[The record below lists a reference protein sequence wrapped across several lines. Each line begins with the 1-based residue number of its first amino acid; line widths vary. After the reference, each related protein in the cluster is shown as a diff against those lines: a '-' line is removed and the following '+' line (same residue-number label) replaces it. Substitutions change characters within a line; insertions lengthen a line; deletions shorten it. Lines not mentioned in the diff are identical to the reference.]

1 MALTLGND
9 LTGLVSREVDAAGSK
24 ATGLGSSLT
33 SGNNQFVSVVDGFLG
48 NSLRD
53 GEIVLGALAKN
64 TAYSINL
71 LTITNEYLN
80 SIGKTMTES
89 LETIGASDGK
99 SLVSVATLQKNLSD
113 QVAQLNLLISTADF
127 DGKALLAGDATTLVT
142 RVGLSIADKITLRV
156 ADISGGKLLRIGAA
170 NAINDYLGA
179 AVGRV
184 TTAAFQTQA
193 ALDLAVAQRT
203 NFAQTAVAGLTD
215 VQLATAVNFVSTK
228 NASFAR
234 IDEGNLSPLLKAHI
248 AVALNVRLAA
258 TIVVGAGGAIV
269 AANGAGNAGLYADL
283 ANAAGAVITAA
294 GAAGGGNDTA
304 AIANA
309 IEAAVK
315 VQLVNGAHNAHR
327 DAAALQVKNLY
338 LGLAGGNGVG
348 LSTASAADLVTA
360 LAANGG
366 DGRAEFQLLLGDNQA
381 TNITTDAGRAL
392 SQDVIT
398 SALTAVR
405 SIQASVTNQKN
416 NVVGAADAL
425 RATTNVTQKAADSYL
440 KTDYVLTAQQY
451 SETIRTIVASI
462 TSLQAANK
470 IPEAAQRLIDALA
483 R

>member
-9 LTGLVSREVDAAGSK
+9 LTGLVSREVDAAGSR

-99 SLVSVATLQKNLSD
+99 SLISVATLQKNLSD

-184 TTAAFQTQA
+184 TTPAFQTQA

-234 IDEGNLSPLLKAHI
+234 IDEGNLSPLLKVQI
-248 AVALNVRLAA
+248 AVAMNVRLDGAVLAA
-258 TIVVGAGGAIV
+258 AAGGDLL
-269 AANGAGNAGLYADL
+269 AANGAGNGGLA
-283 ANAAGAVITAA
+283 ANVSAAVQAVITAQ
-294 GAAGGGNDTA
+294 GAVVGPHDVA
-304 AIANA
+304 ATANA

-315 VQLVNGAHNAHR
+315 VQLVHAAHNAHR
-327 DAAALQVKNLY
+327 DGAALQAKNVYINLANNA
-338 LGLAGGNGVG
+338 LGLSSVGV
-348 LSTASAADLVTA
+348 ADLTA
-360 LAANGG
+360 ALGNAPA
-366 DGRAEFQLLLGDNQA
+366 RAQFQALLGDNQA